1 MLVLTR
7 RVGESL
13 RIGNDIQVMIVSVRG
28 QQARIGIRAPKTV
41 RVKGQAPPKRGEN

>member
-13 RIGNDIQVMIVSVRG
+13 RIGNDIQVKIIGMRG
-28 QQARIGIRAPKTV
+28 DLVRIGIRAPKTIP
-41 RVKGQAPPKRGEN
+41 VKDRPPSKRRQA